1 MPIAERISY
10 LRKMTDAQLEAQY
23 DGIAATTQVGL
34 NHYLTEI
41 NRRNQERQ
49 TETMLGYT
57 RQIRGMTRVITI
69 LTLVNVVFVALQ
81 VYRTLSGS

>member
-1 MPIAERISY
+1 MPMAERISH
-10 LRKMTDAQLEAQY
+10 LRKMTDAQLEALY
-23 DGIAATTQVGL
+23 DGTAESTQVGL

-57 RQIRGMTRVITI
+57 REIRVMTRVITF
-69 LTLVNVVFVALQ
+69 LTLVNVGFV
-81 VYRTLSGS
+81 VYLTLFSGS